1 MKRIFK
7 LLNFV
12 VLFSISLLINAQENN
27 LSEVTPITYKDNIK
41 TPLNSEEL
49 LMITEVYG
57 DFAQQYVFDKS
68 EKLKSVKNI
77 LRNRVKIYEENIKDL
92 IGLNKLSQVALFDV
106 FNNNLKRDIIFNPNT
121 FNPLKY
127 DFNYNSRDKSK
138 RYRVDNTN
146 YVIVVYSQYQ
156 N

>member
-7 LLNFV
+7 LLSFV
-12 VLFSISLLINAQENN
+12 VFLSVSLLNNAQEDN

-41 TPLNSEEL
+41 KPLNSEEL

-57 DFAQQYVFDKS
+57 VFVQQYVLDKP

-92 IGLNKLSQVALFDV
+92 SALNKLSQVALFDA
-106 FNNNLKRDIIFNPNT
+106 FNNKLQRDIFFSPNT

-138 RYRVDNTN
+138 SYRVDNTN
-146 YVIVVYSQYQ
+146 YVIIIYSQYQ
-156 N
+156 L

>member
-1 MKRIFK
+1 M
-7 LLNFV
+7 LYFV
-12 VLFSISLLINAQENN
+12 ALFSISLLINAQEKI

-57 DFAQQYVFDKS
+57 DYAQQYVFDKP
-68 EKLKSVKNI
+68 EKLKNVKNI

-92 IGLNKLSQVALFDV
+92 SDLNKLSQVALFDT
-106 FNNNLKRDIIFNPNT
+106 FNNKLKRDIPFKPNT

-156 N
+156 L